1 VRRLVGSTQ
10 PAEDTG
16 EPGPEPA
23 SAALGCFV
31 YPFFL
36 VHMGVFGFVGF
47 LLTYSGIAPEV
58 AVGQGIIAIPIYLV
72 FYLVIF
78 GRDEILWMLL
88 NAGLG
93 IFGIASQLEFILG
106 LFGKHVSDYPT
117 GVHIIPALY
126 WIMYTFLVR
135 HLLLDL
141 FGARV
146 DPLRRSKV
154 HIGYVLGS
162 VAVYGGLHLLGL

>member
-1 VRRLVGSTQ
+1 VRVMRSTS
-10 PAEDTG
+10 EDRG
-16 EPGPEPA
+16 GID
-23 SAALGCFV
+23 ALGAGMFV

-36 VHMGVFGFVGF
+36 IHMGAFGFVGF
-47 LLTYSGIAPEV
+47 LLTYSGLALDV
-58 AVGQGIIAIPIYLV
+58 VVMQGIIAIPLYLI
-72 FYLVIF
+72 FYLFIF
-78 GRDEILWMLL
+78 GRDEILWMFV

-93 IFGIASQLEFILG
+93 VFGIASQLDFILG
-106 LFGKHVSDYPT
+106 LFGKHVSDYPPE
-117 GVHIIPALY
+117 VHIIPALY

-146 DPLRRSKV
+146 DPLKRSRV